1 MNPITETEKAE
12 WGKLCETATP
22 EPWWNESGVL
32 HAKNPGVWTEDNQS
46 CIHPASCP
54 ETYWL
59 NGNVAQQD
67 KDADFIA
74 AARTA
79 LPRLLAEVERL
90 EKELAEAKA
99 CYVRGTAVIAD
110 FRGHLG
116 RQIAKLAEERR
127 LHAQTARVFK
137 EAEARAEDAERKLAE
152 IDVRCNQCVRAIL
165 VSGTP
170 RAPQRANLPPVVMCD
185 LCERMHPMGF
195 PCEES
200 KPATVTLQVS
210 REWEIKA
217 WALRDALRRRK
228 YEQPAG
234 RSSAET
240 LAEYLLSEALA
251 GVRKEGGA

>member
-46 CIHPASCP
+46 CIHPAACP

-59 NGNVAQQD
+59 NGNVAQQA

-90 EKELAEAKA
+90 AKELAE
-99 CYVRGTAVIAD
+99 
-110 FRGHLG
+110 
-116 RQIAKLAEERR
+116 E
-127 LHAQTARVFK
+127 
-137 EAEARAEDAERKLAE
+137 
-152 IDVRCNQCVRAIL
+152 
-165 VSGTP
+165 P
-170 RAPQRANLPPVVMCD
+170 
-185 LCERMHPMGF
+185 
-195 PCEES
+195 